1 MWLEKGEDLTHI
13 IRGCT
18 ARPIAATED
27 VQALP
32 VKL

>member
-1 MWLEKGEDLTHI
+1 MWLETGEDLTHI

-18 ARPIAATED
+18 VRAIAATED
-27 VQALP
+27 VQALS